1 MHIYIFSFLNI
12 CYNNDRKFKYFFR
25 NNHPTIHTNLYI
37 LGYFF
42 PFPLP
47 NDVRIF
53 YTAFGS
59 QCKRGTLRSIPQQKK
74 FLEMLRKLVYPFK
87 NDIFFCYH
95 QIYKSLMTKK
105 KIRKLNILIP
115 SMYSTHQYNI
125 YYNFPP

>member
-74 FLEMLRKLVYPFK
+74 IPRDVEKVGLPIQKRY
-87 NDIFFCYH
+87 FFFAIIKYTN
-95 QIYKSLMTKK
+95 L
-105 KIRKLNILIP
+105 
-115 SMYSTHQYNI
+115 
-125 YYNFPP
+125 

>member
-42 PFPLP
+42 SVSFTKRCS
-47 NDVRIF
+47 DF

-59 QCKRGTLRSIPQQKK
+59 QCKRGTLRFNPS
-74 FLEMLRKLVYPFK
+74 
-87 NDIFFCYH
+87 
-95 QIYKSLMTKK
+95 TKK
-105 KIRKLNILIP
+105 IPRDVEKVGLPIQKRYFLLSSNIQIFNDKK
-115 SMYSTHQYNI
+115 SES
-125 YYNFPP
+125 

>member
-53 YTAFGS
+53 FTLLLDLNVNGEHCGQS
-59 QCKRGTLRSIPQQKK
+59 LNKKIPRDVEKVGLPIQKR
-74 FLEMLRKLVYPFK
+74 Y
-87 NDIFFCYH
+87 FFCYH

-105 KIRKLNILIP
+105 
-115 SMYSTHQYNI
+115 SES
-125 YYNFPP
+125 

>member
-53 YTAFGS
+53 FYTAFGS
-59 QCKRGTLRSIPQQKK
+59 QCKRGTLRSIP
-74 FLEMLRKLVYPFK
+74 L
-87 NDIFFCYH
+87 N
-95 QIYKSLMTKK
+95 KK
-105 KIRKLNILIP
+105 KIPRDVEKVGLPIQKRYFFAIIKYTNL
-115 SMYSTHQYNI
+115 
-125 YYNFPP
+125 